1 MTVLW
6 IDPNDNPTEDEED
19 EGFVNEKDGILTL
32 LRMSVEC

>member
-6 IDPNDNPTEDEED
+6 IEPKDDPTEDEEA
-19 EGFVNEKDGILTL
+19 EGFINENDGILTL